1 MCYTINTMDFSI
13 IGLNNRDKRVYEAL
27 LLEPMSSVRGLAE
40 QTSINR
46 GSVFESIKS
55 LQAIGMVSY
64 VKVGTRHK
72 YTAESPEKL
81 HEIINEKRR
90 ELRDTHSAVDDY
102 VSFLQ
107 PQVRSRDVVPHF
119 AAFYEGQEGVASVLR
134 DVLTTC
140 RLQKVTEYRVVSSP
154 RVSEYM
160 YHNYPHFTRE
170 RVKQELY
177 VRILRQGKPLRGEA
191 EVSERRYLADKADNG
206 AYTLIYGSKLATISI
221 NEFNQLSAVV
231 IDNPGVAN
239 SHAAVFDQAWLSSE
253 VL

>member
-1 MCYTINTMDFSI
+1 MNFEV

-27 LLEPMSSVRGLAE
+27 LNEPMSSVRSLAE
-40 QTSINR
+40 QTGINR
-46 GSVFESIKS
+46 GSVFESIKD

-64 VKVGTRHK
+64 VKIGARHK

-90 ELRDTHSAVDDY
+90 QLRDTHSVVDDY

-107 PQVRSRDVVPHF
+107 PQVPRDATPHF

-140 RLQKVTEYRVVSSP
+140 RLQEVTEYRVVSSP

-170 RVKQELY
+170 RVKQGLY
-177 VRILRQGKPLRGEA
+177 VRILRQGRPLRGEA
-191 EVSERRYLADKADNG
+191 QVSERRYLADKADNG
-206 AYTLIYGSKLATISI
+206 AYTLIYGSKLATVSI
-221 NEFNQLSAVV
+221 NELNQLSAVV
-231 IDNPGVAN
+231 IDNSGVAS
-239 SHAAVFDQAWLSSE
+239 SHGVVFDQAWLSSE